1 MSLFYD
7 VFPKIVPVNRPVEIN
22 IRGLFEH
29 SRFDQDAE
37 YEVSLFP
44 AEGFVTP
51 AGDQRATHLQPRV
64 QGDVLRVPVC
74 CENEQEHVIWIERV
88 SGETRSPVG
97 EFRIYALDEDLF
109 SRYPF
114 KGDFH
119 IHSDRSDGR
128 ESPGYVA
135 GAARRTGLDFMAV
148 TDHHRYRP
156 SLEAAQAFAGTQI
169 DLRIF
174 PGEEVHPPKTKVHIV
189 NFGGRFS
196 VNELFSGEAFQA
208 EVAALADSFIDIPQ
222 VYRYQYAAC
231 VWSFEQI
238 RAGGGLGVFCHPY
251 WFTGHRYD
259 VPEALTTLLF
269 ERKPFDAYEVIGG
282 FYRHQVESNI
292 LQVSRYHE
300 ERARGRE
307 IPIVGASDA
316 HGCERGE
323 LFGWYYTIVFSP
335 STDLPD
341 LIANIKGLYSVA
353 VEALPESSSRAHGPF
368 RLVKYAQFLL
378 REVLPKHDELC
389 ADEGRLM
396 LAYLADDQEAA
407 ERLLACKG
415 RVKDYYKQIWAQV

>member
-7 VFPKIVPVNRPVEIN
+7 VFPKIVPVNRPVDITV
-22 IRGLFEH
+22 RGLYEH
-29 SRFDQDAE
+29 SRFDPEAQ

-44 AEGFVTP
+44 AEGFLTP
-51 AGDQRATHLQPRV
+51 VNDQRAIHLQ
-64 QGDVLRVPVC
+64 LRAQDDALRIPVR

-88 SGETRSPVG
+88 SGETRTPVG

-109 SRYPF
+109 GRYPF

-135 GAARRTGLDFMAV
+135 GAARRIGLDFMAV
-148 TDHHRYRP
+148 TDHHRYQP
-156 SLEAAQAFAGTQI
+156 SLEAAQAFAETQI

-196 VNELFSGEAFQA
+196 VNDLFSSDAFQR
-208 EVAALADSFIDIPQ
+208 EVAELADSLVDIPQ
-222 VYRYQYAAC
+222 PYRYQYAAC

-238 RAGGGLGVFCHPY
+238 RAGGGLGIFCHPY

-259 VPEALTTLLF
+259 LPEALTTLLF
-269 ERKPFDAYEVIGG
+269 ERQPFDAYEVIGG
-282 FYRHQVESNI
+282 FHRHQVESNI
-292 LQVSRYHE
+292 LQVARYYE
-300 ERARGRE
+300 ERVRGRE

-323 LFGWYYTIVFSP
+323 LFGWYYSIVFSP
-335 STDLPD
+335 STDLSD

-353 VEALPESSSRAHGPF
+353 VEALPGSHPRACGPF

-389 ADEGRLM
+389 AEEGRLM
-396 LAYLADDQEAA
+396 LRYLAGQKEAA
-407 ERLLACKG
+407 EQLADCKG
-415 RVKDYYKQIWAQV
+415 RVRDYYKHVWAQV